1 MKLLKTILAC
11 GMLLCSA
18 AYAERTVL
26 SVDTNNVVNRQTV
39 YIPGASVVTL
49 VSGTNV
55 IGGRVF
61 DGTRWTTIDDGFS
74 KIFEL
79 PVYLFDV
86 TNYPGYNSSNTD
98 RLATEWFVGRRVDD
112 VKAALSVFGEKG
124 LYAAYTNSP
133 PTDIASTLNYLSN
146 CVYILSN
153 VKVQTSFNDVT
164 NEINDLSTR
173 LTSVETKSNRFGG
186 GVDELDYI
194 INSNIDNLDA
204 EDMLN
209 MMKVLAKYIK
219 NGTTNTV
226 TAGE

>member
-26 SVDTNNVVNRQTV
+26 SIDDDSAVNTDTMTV
-39 YIPGASVVTL
+39 PSVSVVTL
-49 VSGTNV
+49 VAGTNV

-61 DGTRWTTIDDGFS
+61 DGTRWITIDDGFR
-74 KIFEL
+74 KVFEL

-86 TNYPGYNSSNTD
+86 TNYPGYSGAITD
-98 RLATEWFVGRRVDD
+98 KLATEWFVGKKVED
-112 VKAALSVFGEKG
+112 VKASFSVFGEKW
-124 LYAAYTNSP
+124 LYSSYTNAP

-153 VKVQTSFNDVT
+153 VKVQTSYNDVT
-164 NEINDLSTR
+164 NEINDLATR
-173 LTSVETKSNRFGG
+173 LTSVETRSNRFGG